1 MEDYP
6 ELSFSLEK
14 VNGGMLATIGK
25 KTAQN
30 RLNLSNELCC
40 SAINVCHS
48 GYIPHVNTRR
58 EIFDFYLVQSHGAYY
73 RRGEIHPIGV
83 RAI

>member
-1 MEDYP
+1 MIVEAFYLTGKIEKYGTRLLWIRKAMEDYP

-14 VNGGMLATIGK
+14 VNGDMLATIGK

-48 GYIPHVNTRR
+48 GYIPHVDT
-58 EIFDFYLVQSHGAYY
+58 G
-73 RRGEIHPIGV
+73 G
-83 RAI
+83 